1 MAIIYLCI
9 SNRLAIYNYNSILF
23 TPSIYFARF
32 KNFCH
37 IQFLNETKLSFDNI
51 SSFFRSKYS
60 LNSGAQESVKWY
72 FRSSSISILVESFTR
87 KPTSPLSPSSA
98 WPDASLIH
106 AARGTRTRGKKTKK
120 KKRKGKERK
129 EWKER
134 STVHVDD
141 TGVQQRERP
150 EKKRRRKKKT
160 VPRVAIGGRHFCLL
174 AVFPARFHGYCSH
187 RSPVIIVLTLVWLF
201 PSCHAI
207 TCRELACCTSR
218 IPRTCPR
225 PTQRRASVLI
235 WPQKN
240 QWIRPFFFSFLF
252 FFSPSLGTSINS
264 RFISFL
270 PFLRLSLFLS
280 LSRSFFFSP
289 SIYLSIYLSG
299 FVGTRLFASL
309 FPRFLRMAGFGERT
323 TLPPLNTANAFMNMH
338 RDDPVQP
345 GWMLG
350 GKWHV
355 GQKSLHLVVFDT
367 PVHQPGPG
375 GTGDGTRVLE
385 IEFDLRFGNF
395 FGSGFCYKFPH
406 WKVRL
411 GRRFWIRFWRISD
424 KRSVLR
430 NYVIALHDL
439 ARDFLGKWLKR
450 GKKKGRNNW
459 KQEKEINF
467 T

>member
-1 MAIIYLCI
+1 MKRAVHHT
-9 SNRLAIYNYNSILF
+9 RRWHGRA
-23 TPSIYFARF
+23 TAAEAR
-32 KNFCH
+32 
-37 IQFLNETKLSFDNI
+37 
-51 SSFFRSKYS
+51 
-60 LNSGAQESVKWY
+60 
-72 FRSSSISILVESFTR
+72 
-87 KPTSPLSPSSA
+87 
-98 WPDASLIH
+98 
-106 AARGTRTRGKKTKK
+106 KK
-120 KKRKGKERK
+120 K
-129 EWKER
+129 
-134 STVHVDD
+134 
-141 TGVQQRERP
+141 
-150 EKKRRRKKKT
+150 RRKKKT

-252 FFSPSLGTSINS
+252 F
-264 RFISFL
+264 
-270 PFLRLSLFLS
+270 LS
-280 LSRSFFFSP
+280 LSWYFHQLPFHLFPSVSKAIFFSLSLSFIFFLP
-289 SIYLSIYLSG
+289 VYLSIYLSIWIRWNQA
-299 FVGTRLFASL
+299 FRLFVSAVSSHGWFWWTNHPTSFEHGQRLHEYASRW
-309 FPRFLRMAGFGERT
+309 PRPTGVDAG
-323 TLPPLNTANAFMNMH
+323 
-338 RDDPVQP
+338 
-345 GWMLG
+345 G

>member
-37 IQFLNETKLSFDNI
+37 IQFLNDTKLSFDNI

-60 LNSGAQESVKWY
+60 LNSG
-72 FRSSSISILVESFTR
+72 
-87 KPTSPLSPSSA
+87 
-98 WPDASLIH
+98 
-106 AARGTRTRGKKTKK
+106 GKKKKKK
-120 KKRKGKERK
+120 KKRKGKKGMKRAVHHTRRWHGRATAAEARK
-129 EWKER
+129 
-134 STVHVDD
+134 
-141 TGVQQRERP
+141 
-150 EKKRRRKKKT
+150 KKRRKKKT

-252 FFSPSLGTSINS
+252 FLSLSWY
-264 RFISFL
+264 FHQL
-270 PFLRLSLFLS
+270 PFHLFPSVSKAIFFSLS

>member
-1 MAIIYLCI
+1 MKRAVHHT
-9 SNRLAIYNYNSILF
+9 RRWHGRA
-23 TPSIYFARF
+23 TAAEAR
-32 KNFCH
+32 
-37 IQFLNETKLSFDNI
+37 
-51 SSFFRSKYS
+51 
-60 LNSGAQESVKWY
+60 
-72 FRSSSISILVESFTR
+72 
-87 KPTSPLSPSSA
+87 
-98 WPDASLIH
+98 
-106 AARGTRTRGKKTKK
+106 KK
-120 KKRKGKERK
+120 K
-129 EWKER
+129 
-134 STVHVDD
+134 
-141 TGVQQRERP
+141 
-150 EKKRRRKKKT
+150 RRKKKT

-252 FFSPSLGTSINS
+252 FLSLSWYFHQLHQLQ
-264 RFISFL
+264 RFIFFL

-289 SIYLSIYLSG
+289 SIYPSIYLSG
-299 FVGTRLFASL
+299 FVGIRLFASL

-345 GWMLG
+345 GWMLAVESDMLARNRFISWYLIPLYTSQG
-350 GKWHV
+350 QEGRETGRECSRLSLTFALETSSEVDSATSFRIGK
-355 GQKSLHLVVFDT
+355 L
-367 PVHQPGPG
+367 
-375 GTGDGTRVLE
+375 
-385 IEFDLRFGNF
+385 
-395 FGSGFCYKFPH
+395 GSGEDFGLGFEEFP
-406 WKVRL
+406 
-411 GRRFWIRFWRISD
+411 IRDRCC
-424 KRSVLR
+424 
-430 NYVIALHDL
+430 VI
-439 ARDFLGKWLKR
+439 
-450 GKKKGRNNW
+450 
-459 KQEKEINF
+459 

>member
-1 MAIIYLCI
+1 M
-9 SNRLAIYNYNSILF
+9 
-23 TPSIYFARF
+23 
-32 KNFCH
+32 
-37 IQFLNETKLSFDNI
+37 
-51 SSFFRSKYS
+51 
-60 LNSGAQESVKWY
+60 
-72 FRSSSISILVESFTR
+72 
-87 KPTSPLSPSSA
+87 
-98 WPDASLIH
+98 
-106 AARGTRTRGKKTKK
+106 
-120 KKRKGKERK
+120 
-129 EWKER
+129 
-134 STVHVDD
+134 
-141 TGVQQRERP
+141 QQRERP

-252 FFSPSLGTSINS
+252 FLSLSWY
-264 RFISFL
+264 FHQL
-270 PFLRLSLFLS
+270 PFHLFPSVSKAIFFSLS

-345 GWMLG
+345 GWMLAVESDMLARNRFISWYLIPLYTSQG
-350 GKWHV
+350 QEGRETGRECSRLSLTFALETSSEVDSATSFRIGK
-355 GQKSLHLVVFDT
+355 L
-367 PVHQPGPG
+367 
-375 GTGDGTRVLE
+375 
-385 IEFDLRFGNF
+385 
-395 FGSGFCYKFPH
+395 GSGEDFGLGFEEFP
-406 WKVRL
+406 
-411 GRRFWIRFWRISD
+411 IRDRCC
-424 KRSVLR
+424 
-430 NYVIALHDL
+430 VI
-439 ARDFLGKWLKR
+439 
-450 GKKKGRNNW
+450 
-459 KQEKEINF
+459 